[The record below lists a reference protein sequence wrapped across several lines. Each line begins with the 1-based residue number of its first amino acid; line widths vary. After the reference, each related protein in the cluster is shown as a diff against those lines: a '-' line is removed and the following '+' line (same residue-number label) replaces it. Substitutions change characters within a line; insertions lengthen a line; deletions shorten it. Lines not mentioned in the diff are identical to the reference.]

1 MADFNESSRAA
12 TFGSAQMLV
21 VTGGA
26 DAVVGVRTGMEVAGS
41 VVGMMA
47 VEGGAVEVG
56 KRIGVGV
63 PG

>member
-1 MADFNESSRAA
+1 MADFNESISAA

-26 DAVVGVRTGMEVAGS
+26 DAVAVVRTEMEVAGI

-47 VEGGAVEVG
+47 VEGWAEEVG

-63 PG
+63 SA